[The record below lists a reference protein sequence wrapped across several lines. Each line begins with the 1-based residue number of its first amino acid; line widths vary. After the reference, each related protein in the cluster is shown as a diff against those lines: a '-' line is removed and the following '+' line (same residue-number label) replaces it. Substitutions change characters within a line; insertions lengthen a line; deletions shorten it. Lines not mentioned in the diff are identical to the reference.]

1 MTTIKMPVYNEIT
14 EEYEG
19 EKNVDLE
26 KELSE
31 HAIKELNLKP
41 EIKEEPLVTGGG
53 SEPKKNPTFLKVDGS
68 NLPNRVKNLV
78 KFTNGSDDYL
88 DDPIFINIEHITTI
102 FCNPTTGNTI
112 IFNGHSG
119 QNWAVKESFEEVMKR
134 IK

>member
-78 KFTNGSDDYL
+78 KFTNGSDDRYL
-88 DDPIFINIEHITTI
+88 RTSKRQSLPSAISANAIEELYL
-102 FCNPTTGNTI
+102 FARVLVLCW
-112 IFNGHSG
+112 FNVRD
-119 QNWAVKESFEEVMKR
+119 AKILFSFLVYN
-134 IK
+134 